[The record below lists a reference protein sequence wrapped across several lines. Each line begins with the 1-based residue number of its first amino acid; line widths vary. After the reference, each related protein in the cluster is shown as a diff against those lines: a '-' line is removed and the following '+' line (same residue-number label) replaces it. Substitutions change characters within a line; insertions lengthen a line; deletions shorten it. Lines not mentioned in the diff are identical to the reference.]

1 MRKKGRALLAG
12 LLAAMLLGCCGARA
26 EFSPRYAVLKKDQA
40 VQAEISGEIEALAP
54 LSEASLAAVNGW
66 LGRTKLTLTSMEG
79 ANRSLTQA
87 ELALDGDSVFS
98 AAAQGQTDY
107 TLTVFSPSGGAYLT
121 APGQPDALSLLS
133 GQADGLPQP
142 EKFLDAYFSLAP
154 RLYEYLATITTPK
167 KSSEKTSIKN
177 ATASAGYEN
186 YILTADAMNEAW
198 PKILETLL
206 PALQSGLQSAP
217 AAAQSLEA
225 LLRSLTFSGECRFKR
240 FLDKAGDDMG
250 LQFTGRAQRG
260 DEDVRKIT
268 LFGGYTAGKGGYLS
282 LALPAVK
289 GKNNWKL
296 TCTGKLTEKSGQ
308 RTLTLSGTYTRVYG
322 DEKDSATLEASLKN
336 TLKNDTEAWSGKI
349 TLNRQQN
356 GEKTAWTLQP
366 ALTFDADGLH
376 GDVAVQRKKGTTL
389 ELKATMRLSLRA
401 LSEIPSPAAASAMD
415 LRGMEEAQAKLLLLE
430 EARPLRRA
438 LLGLLN
444 ELDAETRA
452 LLTHDLRT
460 DSWMNGPL
468 VSVPADAETDWPVE
482 EEQKQ

>member
-1 MRKKGRALLAG
+1 MRKKGKALLAG
-12 LLAAMLLGCCGARA
+12 LLAAILLGCCGARA
-26 EFSPRYAVLKKDQA
+26 EFSPRYTALKNDQA
-40 VQAEISGEIEALAP
+40 VQAEISGELETLSP
-54 LSEASLAAVNGW
+54 LSEASLAVVNGW
-66 LGRTKLTLTSMEG
+66 LGRAKLRLTSMEG
-79 ANRSLTQA
+79 ANRSLNQA
-87 ELALDGDSVFS
+87 ELLLDGNSVFS

-121 APGQPDALSLLS
+121 APGLPDALALLS

-142 EKFLDAYFSLAP
+142 GKFLDAYFSLAP
-154 RLYEYLATITTPK
+154 RLYEYLSTVTTPK

-186 YILTADAMNEAW
+186 YILTADEMNASW

-206 PALQSGLQSAP
+206 PALQSGLQNAP
-217 AAAQSLEA
+217 GAAQSLEE

-240 FLDKAGDDMG
+240 FLDKAGEDMG

-260 DEDVRKIT
+260 DDDVRKIT

-308 RTLTLSGTYTRVYG
+308 RTLTLSSAYNRVYAG
-322 DEKDSATLEASLKN
+322 ETASATLEASLKN
-336 TLKNDTEAWSGKI
+336 ALKNDTEAWSGKI
-349 TLNRQQN
+349 TLTQQKN
-356 GEKTAWTLQP
+356 GKKTAWTLQP
-366 ALTFDADGLH
+366 ALTFDGEGLH
-376 GDVAVQRKKGTTL
+376 GDVAVQRKTGSTVD
-389 ELKATMRLSLRA
+389 LKATARLSLRA
-401 LSEIPSPAAASAMD
+401 LADIPSPAAASAMD
-415 LRGMEEAQAKLLLLE
+415 LRGMEEAQAKLLLLD
-430 EARPLRRA
+430 EAKPLRQT

-444 ELDAETRA
+444 ELDEDARA

-460 DSWMNGPL
+460 DDWMNGPL
-468 VSVPADAETDWPVE
+468 TAVPEDTAAGWPVE